1 MKTKKMTAARFRQYI
16 PLYIMM
22 IPGVVYLFI
31 NNYIPMAGIVV
42 GAKVPIALTSRSAA
56 AEESFFSLVFCAVLN
71 EWRKSQ
77 KP

>member
-42 GAKVPIALTSRSAA
+42 APGMD
-56 AEESFFSLVFCAVLN
+56 
-71 EWRKSQ
+71 
-77 KP
+77 